1 MKLTCRITGKIG
13 IFVLLFAFIFV
24 PVSANM
30 AVAAEAEAGAQGNPG
45 PGGLSQLS
53 EAQLAA
59 LAGAS
64 LVIFAVTANALTDDD
79 TNATAQHTPSAP
91 APPAD

>member
-1 MKLTCRITGKIG
+1 MKSTCRIAGKLG

-24 PVSANM
+24 PVSAQM
-30 AVAAEAEAGAQGNPG
+30 AMAAEAGAQGNPG
-45 PGGLSQLS
+45 PGGMAQLT

-64 LVIFAVTANALTDDD
+64 LVVFALVANALTDDD
-79 TNATAQHTPSAP
+79 SNATAQHVPATPSATG
-91 APPAD
+91 D